1 MTTETRVLSG
11 RYRVDDLIG
20 RGGMASVYRGYD
32 QTLGRT
38 VAIKILKSD
47 LAGDAAFRTRFRLE
61 AQAASRMAHPT
72 IVRVFD
78 AGEDAE
84 TTARRLRGIAP
95 QGGMLPAVVVRSG
108 EGTADVVLSDG
119 STVTLDAAA
128 SRWTACSSRA
138 ALVARLSRTWPS
150 RPGW

>member
-38 VAIKILKSD
+38 VAIKILKAD

-61 AQAASRMAHPT
+61 AQAASRMA
-72 IVRVFD
+72 
-78 AGEDAE
+78 
-84 TTARRLRGIAP
+84 
-95 QGGMLPAVVVRSG
+95 
-108 EGTADVVLSDG
+108 
-119 STVTLDAAA
+119 
-128 SRWTACSSRA
+128 
-138 ALVARLSRTWPS
+138 
-150 RPGW
+150 